1 MISEH
6 GYPKE
11 WFFSVVIWG
20 INNLISQSNDNNTSG
35 LHHGMVRKEWK
46 SRAQQVVEEKEKEK
60 EKEDKEMVE
69 GLVESFE
76 KSSLLEFVPRSV
88 VKQRKNKPKMSIESS
103 SVT

>member
-20 INNLISQSNDNNTSG
+20 INNLIQSNDDNTSG

-46 SRAQQVVEEKEKEK
+46 PRAQQVVEEKEKEK

-88 VKQRKNKPKMSIESS
+88 VKRRKNKPKMSIETS